1 MGIMGKWEI
10 EYIGKVIGDSINSIE
25 ANIQRDKYINEP
37 IRFDTIESAL
47 SQVDLRFT
55 QRLVKL
61 TSLASPTFT
70 QK

>member
-10 EYIGKVIGDSINSIE
+10 EYIGKVIGDSIISIE

-55 QRLVKL
+55 QRLVNL
-61 TSLASPTFT
+61 TSLTSPTFT

>member
-10 EYIGKVIGDSINSIE
+10 EYIGKVIGDSIISIE

-55 QRLVKL
+55 QRLVNL